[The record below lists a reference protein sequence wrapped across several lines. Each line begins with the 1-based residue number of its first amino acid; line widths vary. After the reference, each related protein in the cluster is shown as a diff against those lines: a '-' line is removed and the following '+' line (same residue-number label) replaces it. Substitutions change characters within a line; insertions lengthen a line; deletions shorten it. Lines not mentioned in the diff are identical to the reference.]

1 MNTRKTKFL
10 LGILFS
16 LTLLLISGCSFS
28 ERRAIRAAVDTELNQ
43 LKSPDA
49 GTVENYISS
58 QNLLPDSED
67 SDNIADI
74 FALFYKNFSYKIE
87 KITVKENQATA
98 QVQLKTLNAKSLAK
112 DFSIASL
119 KRHIEQDAVPIDI
132 EFSLRDS
139 YLLLRDLLESKEYK
153 TKTHSADIQL
163 IKKNDTWEMVHTPEL
178 DSILT
183 GNFFT
188 YATDSHLLSPK
199 EIVDTHFN
207 VIKNFDS
214 EQLRIYLSLDYLL
227 DTDNEYNNSI
237 SHAIAQQISNSFD
250 FKIKEE
256 SIEKNEAVVRTS
268 ITSVDFHGIIRAYNK
283 KLSKW
288 LKKSE
293 SLAVGAEGR
302 RQKEQELLLSCIKK
316 NEASTTHDVD
326 IHLLNDGVNWKIQMN
341 EEIAQAVFGDVQNTM
356 ESISGEMQ

>member
-28 ERRAIRAAVDTELNQ
+28 ERRAIRDAVDTELNQ

-67 SDNIADI
+67 SENIADI

-98 QVQLKTLNAKSLAK
+98 QVRLKTLNAKSLAK

-178 DSILT
+178 T
-183 GNFFT
+183 
-188 YATDSHLLSPK
+188 
-199 EIVDTHFN
+199 
-207 VIKNFDS
+207 
-214 EQLRIYLSLDYLL
+214 
-227 DTDNEYNNSI
+227 
-237 SHAIAQQISNSFD
+237 
-250 FKIKEE
+250 
-256 SIEKNEAVVRTS
+256 
-268 ITSVDFHGIIRAYNK
+268 
-283 KLSKW
+283 
-288 LKKSE
+288 
-293 SLAVGAEGR
+293 
-302 RQKEQELLLSCIKK
+302 
-316 NEASTTHDVD
+316 AS
-326 IHLLNDGVNWKIQMN
+326 
-341 EEIAQAVFGDVQNTM
+341 
-356 ESISGEMQ
+356 